1 MVDAGEAVDIGRS
14 LLVGVALD
22 QLRLRSR
29 PIVLLCAVIAGAG
42 LLGALFLDDVL
53 RVVAVVVLL
62 GGLVALVVVL
72 IARFL
77 AGRVLTAIAPPA
89 QVADHR
95 DAIQDAIDHV
105 EVLVIPSSEADQAE
119 LATKIERG
127 TRKTLGERMRI
138 DVRMVADIPP
148 AASGKMRAIWNRLH

>member
-14 LLVGVALD
+14 LLVGVAFD

-42 LLGALFLDDVL
+42 LLGALFLDDVV

-62 GGLVALVVVL
+62 GGLMALVVVL
-72 IARFL
+72 VARFL
-77 AGRVLTAIAPPA
+77 AGRVLKAIAPPA

-95 DAIQDAIDHV
+95 DAIQDAVDQLALPTGPISGLKFAWGLRDGID
-105 EVLVIPSSEADQAE
+105 DE
-119 LATKIERG
+119 LANAADVIT
-127 TRKTLGERMRI
+127 TLRE
-138 DVRMVADIPP
+138 
-148 AASGKMRAIWNRLH
+148 RLHV